1 MKNARTYFII
11 LTLILIFLEPTA
23 SQAQQPELQ
32 CFGTEPF
39 WVASIHKDR
48 ATFTALGEESIEIE
62 GELIT
67 PKGVSSQYAQNFTS
81 DVFVITTLTGNCSD
95 GTSGTLYAKHA
106 VIQFLGDNK
115 QGLIGCCQ
123 PRPKEDNHDKQDNQV
138 ESSDSELTNMNIMP
152 QNKNQPEP
160 LDQTDNQTRILME
173 LESN

>member
-1 MKNARTYFII
+1 MKNARSYFII

-39 WVASIHKDR
+39 WVASIRKDR

-81 DVFVITTLTGNCSD
+81 DTFVITTLTGNCSD

-123 PRPKEDNHDKQDNQV
+123 PGPKEDNNANQV
-138 ESSDSELTNMNIMP
+138 DAVGSEMTNMSNTL